1 MQYICWQW
9 GRLPCG
15 FLRRLD
21 LDHYLRQ
28 VFSTRS
34 PGRIVLFAKEEE
46 EGFGQLPN
54 EIGKPGKLQESAV
67 MKRVNENKKDNSEKR
82 CQLRVE
88 KAAPL

>member
-1 MQYICWQW
+1 M
-9 GRLPCG
+9 
-15 FLRRLD
+15 
-21 LDHYLRQ
+21 
-28 VFSTRS
+28 
-34 PGRIVLFAKEEE
+34 LFAKEEE

-54 EIGKPGKLQESAV
+54 EIGKPVKLQESAV

>member
-1 MQYICWQW
+1 MVAMGPVALWISQKVGSRSLLAASFFNKISWKDCALCQ
-9 GRLPCG
+9 RRR
-15 FLRRLD
+15 RRLC
-21 LDHYLRQ
+21 
-28 VFSTRS
+28 
-34 PGRIVLFAKEEE
+34 
-46 EGFGQLPN
+46 QLPN